1 MLTTT
6 SFYYFK
12 YFLIET
18 HFTSKFRDLN
28 EIKAKFIKRYVTI
41 QSIVTFDLA
50 QSTQNERHGDED
62 HDGSCFHYLYIIHY
76 HYSEWNRCCRYVGLI
91 CLLQTHFARILFQN
105 DLQCSWKSFS
115 KPSRW
120 LIHKCIFMYKCL
132 NDLAPRYVCSNF
144 KYAKDV
150 HNVNTKSS
158 TNHQLAINGHCS
170 IRSFQY
176 QGAIEWNKLPLQIRV
191 ISSLQPFKEA
201 VLDHIKGWQLNA
213 FSPWAIVYCYLEFK
227 LRYLENLKLF
237 SIRVKELSEPI
248 VLWRKGDG
256 C

>member
-132 NDLAPRYVCSNF
+132 NDLAPRYVYSMWIFLAAAIF
-144 KYAKDV
+144 KSLLLKMATIV
-150 HNVNTKSS
+150 LTVEFGTIHHN
-158 TNHQLAINGHCS
+158 
-170 IRSFQY
+170 
-176 QGAIEWNKLPLQIRV
+176 
-191 ISSLQPFKEA
+191 SSLEENSEA
-201 VLDHIKGWQLNA
+201 CLCSSLN
-213 FSPWAIVYCYLEFK
+213 
-227 LRYLENLKLF
+227 R
-237 SIRVKELSEPI
+237 
-248 VLWRKGDG
+248 
-256 C
+256 